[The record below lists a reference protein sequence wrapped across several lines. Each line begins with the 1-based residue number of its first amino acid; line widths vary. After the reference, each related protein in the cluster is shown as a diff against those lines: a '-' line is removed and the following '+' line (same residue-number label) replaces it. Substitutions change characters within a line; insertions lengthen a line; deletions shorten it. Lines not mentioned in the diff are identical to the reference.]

1 MSTPNPLAR
10 SAPRRSFFVVSIPH
24 NEIDALYP
32 VVYDELRRLAAAQRH
47 RQAPSET
54 LSTTAIVHEAYLR
67 LAESGVAHWNDRS
80 HFLAVAARAM
90 RFVLVDHA
98 RARTAAKRG
107 GRGQAVSFDE
117 GAIVLDDRSEDVL
130 AIEEALQRLEAHDA
144 RLGEVV
150 QLRFFG
156 GLSHEEIAEV
166 VQRSVPTVKRD
177 WTRARAWLH
186 RFITEDISSA

>member
-1 MSTPNPLAR
+1 MT
-10 SAPRRSFFVVSIPH
+10 IPH
-24 NEIDALYP
+24 DQTDALYP
-32 VVYDELRRLAAAQRH
+32 AVYDELRRLAASQRH
-47 RQAPSET
+47 RQAPSDT

-67 LAESGVAHWNDRS
+67 LAEGGVAHWNDRS
-80 HFLAVAARAM
+80 HFLATAARAM

-98 RARTAAKRG
+98 RAQSAARRG
-107 GRGQAVSFDE
+107 GRQQPVSLDE
-117 GAIVLDDRSEDVL
+117 SAIVSAGRSDDVL
-130 AIEEALQRLEAHDA
+130 AIEEALQRLEAHDQ

-177 WTRARAWLH
+177 WTRARAWLY
-186 RFITEDISSA
+186 RFITEGVAPA

>member
-1 MSTPNPLAR
+1 MHP
-10 SAPRRSFFVVSIPH
+10 PH
-24 NEIDALYP
+24 DEIDALYP
-32 VVYDELRRLAAAQRH
+32 AVYDELRRLAAAQRH

-67 LAESGVAHWNDRS
+67 LAEGGVAHWNDRS

-117 GAIVLDDRSEDVL
+117 GAIVLEDRSEDVL

-186 RFITEDISSA
+186 RFITEGVTSA